1 MLKKNLTFLHDK
13 RFDIERIY
21 LNITKAI
28 YGKLKS
34 FSSNI
39 RSKTG
44 IPTLILLFNI
54 VLEVLARTVRKEK
67 KKRMKRHP
75 KRKGRSKIIAICRYY
90 NSVFRKS
97 QRLSQK
103 NCWN

>member
-44 IPTLILLFNI
+44 ISTLILLFNI

-67 KKRMKRHP
+67 KKKNE
-75 KRKGRSKIIAICRYY
+75 KASKEERKKQNHCY
-90 NSVFRKS
+90 
-97 QRLSQK
+97 L
-103 NCWN
+103 